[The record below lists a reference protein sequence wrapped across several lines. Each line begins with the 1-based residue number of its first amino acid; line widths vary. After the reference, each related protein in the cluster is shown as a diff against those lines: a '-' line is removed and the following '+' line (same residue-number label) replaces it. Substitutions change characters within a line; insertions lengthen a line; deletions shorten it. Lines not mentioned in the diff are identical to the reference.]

1 MERIPTVEDLK
12 EIAFSELRE
21 AQAKASVAKNELE
34 VLNTRNTELSQE
46 NIALEETIRL
56 NKEQIKSFDNKKEA
70 YRLNTELEIK
80 EIQEKK
86 DLEQKDLDIITEKK
100 KSISLEVDSLSD
112 LIEKATIKLNNMNNQ
127 VEQTNKL
134 SGEYTT
140 ILNQSI
146 SSVAEAVISINS
158 MKRDLEDKNNQKE
171 IELVKREKDL
181 ERETELVRIKEQS
194 IQNLIKRSQEKKL
207 KA

>member
-12 EIAFSELRE
+12 EIAFSELRD

-34 VLNTRNTELSQE
+34 VLNTKNTELSQE

-56 NKEQIKSFDNKKEA
+56 NNEQVESFNNKKEV
-70 YRLNTELEIK
+70 YRLNVELEIK
-80 EIQEKK
+80 DIQEKK
-86 DLEQKDLDIITEKK
+86 DLEQKELDIITEKK
-100 KSISLEVDSLSD
+100 KSISLEVDSLSA
-112 LIEKATIKLNNMNNQ
+112 LIEKATSKLSNMNNQ

-146 SSVAEAVISINS
+146 SSVADAVISINS
-158 MKRDLEDKNNQKE
+158 MKRDIEDRNTEKE
-171 IELVKREKDL
+171 VELARREKDL
-181 ERETELVRIKEQS
+181 ERETELVRIKEKS
-194 IQNLIKRSQEKKL
+194 IQNLIKRSQERNL